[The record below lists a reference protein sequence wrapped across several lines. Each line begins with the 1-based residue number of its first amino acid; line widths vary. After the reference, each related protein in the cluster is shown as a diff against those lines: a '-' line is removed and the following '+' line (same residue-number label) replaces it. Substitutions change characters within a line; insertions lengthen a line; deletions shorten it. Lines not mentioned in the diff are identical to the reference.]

1 MCSSDLADTF
11 RAAAIDQ
18 LRLLAERE
26 QVPVIEGRPGGD
38 PAAAIHDALT
48 AARVRGLSPVII
60 DTAGRLQT
68 KHGLMDELAKMRRVI
83 EKLAPDARVEVL
95 LVLDATAGQNGLAQ
109 ARGFDRAAGVDG
121 VVLTKLD
128 AGARGGVALSVRRE
142 LSLPVRWVCV
152 GEGSRDLLPF
162 DAGAFVDG
170 LLGLAR

>member
-1 MCSSDLADTF
+1 M
-11 RAAAIDQ
+11 
-18 LRLLAERE
+18 
-26 QVPVIEGRPGGD
+26 
-38 PAAAIHDALT
+38 
-48 AARVRGLSPVII
+48 
-60 DTAGRLQT
+60 
-68 KHGLMDELAKMRRVI
+68 
-83 EKLAPDARVEVL
+83 EVL